1 MVVVGLGLRRSLT
14 LIVVLRL
21 IVVIL
26 YDARRL
32 RHRLRQR
39 VRSRVR
45 TGGTRA
51 GTRAGT
57 GTTGAG
63 TGTTGAGAGAGARA
77 RSGAGSGLRII
88 RIGQIP
94 LRLILCSIQFGGPLQ
109 EADDQTTL
117 GFTEVV
123 DHDAQIVNLFVDR
136 VSKKGTEH
144 AKGAAAD
151 LPLRSI
157 RDRRTL
163 VDGVGEATDL
173 GGVGADEVGIY
184 FEIRTGHR

>member
-1 MVVVGLGLRRSLT
+1 ML
-14 LIVVLRL
+14 VVLRL

-32 RHRLRQR
+32 RNRLRHR
-39 VRSRVR
+39 RPDRIRS
-45 TGGTRA
+45 A
-51 GTRAGT
+51 GTAGAST
-57 GTTGAG
+57 RTTGASTRTTGASTRTTGASAGTTGAS
-63 TGTTGAGAGAGARA
+63 TR
-77 RSGAGSGLRII
+77 RSGLRII

-123 DHDAQIVNLFVDR
+123 DHDAQIVNLLVDG

-144 AKGAAAD
+144 AKGAAAH

-163 VDGVGEATDL
+163 VDGLGEATDL
-173 GGVGADEVGIY
+173 V
-184 FEIRTGHR
+184 

>member
-1 MVVVGLGLRRSLT
+1 ML
-14 LIVVLRL
+14 VVLRL

-32 RHRLRQR
+32 RNRLRHR
-39 VRSRVR
+39 RPDRIRS
-45 TGGTRA
+45 A
-51 GTRAGT
+51 GTAGASTGTT
-57 GTTGAG
+57 GTTGAS
-63 TGTTGAGAGAGARA
+63 TGTTGASTGTAGASTR
-77 RSGAGSGLRII
+77 RSGLRII
-88 RIGQIP
+88 RIRQIV
-94 LRLILCSIQFGGPLQ
+94 LRLVLCGVQFGGPLQ

-123 DHDAQIVNLFVDR
+123 DHDAQIVNLLVDR
-136 VSKKGTEH
+136 VSKKGTEY
-144 AKGAAAD
+144 AKRAAAH
-151 LPLRSI
+151 LPLRST

-163 VDGVGEATDL
+163 VDSVGEATDF

>member
-1 MVVVGLGLRRSLT
+1 ML
-14 LIVVLRL
+14 VVLRL

-39 VRSRVR
+39 LVYRIRS
-45 TGGTRA
+45 
-51 GTRAGT
+51 

-63 TGTTGAGAGAGARA
+63 TGTAGASTGTAGASTGTAGTSAGTTGASTR
-77 RSGAGSGLRII
+77 RSGLRII
-88 RIGQIP
+88 RIRQIV
-94 LRLILCSIQFGGPLQ
+94 LRLVLCSVQFGGPLQ

-123 DHDAQIVNLFVDR
+123 HHDAQIVNLLVDR

-144 AKGAAAD
+144 AKGAATH

>member
-1 MVVVGLGLRRSLT
+1 ML
-14 LIVVLRL
+14 VVLRL

-32 RHRLRQR
+32 RNRLRHR
-39 VRSRVR
+39 RPDRIRS
-45 TGGTRA
+45 A
-51 GTRAGT
+51 GTAGAST
-57 GTTGAG
+57 RTTGAS
-63 TGTTGAGAGAGARA
+63 TRTTGASTRTTGASTR
-77 RSGAGSGLRII
+77 RSGLRII

-123 DHDAQIVNLFVDR
+123 DHDAQIVNLLVDG

-144 AKGAAAD
+144 AKGAAAH

-157 RDRRTL
+157 RDR
-163 VDGVGEATDL
+163 
-173 GGVGADEVGIY
+173 
-184 FEIRTGHR
+184 